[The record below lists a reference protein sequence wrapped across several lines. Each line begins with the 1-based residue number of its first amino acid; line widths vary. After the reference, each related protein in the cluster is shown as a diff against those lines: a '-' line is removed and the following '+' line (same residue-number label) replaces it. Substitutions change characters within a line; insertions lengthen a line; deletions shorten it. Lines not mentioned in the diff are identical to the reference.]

1 MGRGRDIVMAGLFS
15 TALHNE
21 PMLAIGIPVEIS
33 GEVRYGLYAQVR
45 PQRIGQALRRQA
57 MPDGWVA
64 AALDDDRLIVGRT
77 REEMRYVGQHAVPSL
92 AAAAARTRRH
102 AAQRNQGRHPGADR
116 LQPQQR
122 RTLDRGG
129 RRALSALTADLW
141 RSLIWGACAG
151 LAIIAAGIW
160 AAYRLAT
167 RIEHAVAAL
176 VPPAIALGR
185 GEAIDVPESRYSE
198 TAMLGRSC
206 CTRPACCP
214 RPAGR
219 RTTIP

>member
-1 MGRGRDIVMAGLFS
+1 MGRSRDVVMAGLFS

-21 PMLAIGIPVEIS
+21 PMLAIGIPVEIR
-33 GEVRYGLYAQVR
+33 GEVRYGLYAQIR

-64 AALDDDRLIVGRT
+64 AALDDDGLIVGRT

-92 AAAAARTRRH
+92 AAAARANAKARC
-102 AAQRNQGRHPGADR
+102 AAKPRKASGADR
-116 LQPQQR
+116 LQPQPR
-122 RTLDRGG
+122 RALDRGG
-129 RRALSALTADLW
+129 GRALSALTADLW

-185 GEAIDVPESRYSE
+185 GEAVDVPESRYSE
-198 TAMLGRSC
+198 TAMLGRSLHAS
-206 CTRPACCP
+206 RMLSQA
-214 RPAGR
+214 R
-219 RTTIP
+219 RQAYHDP